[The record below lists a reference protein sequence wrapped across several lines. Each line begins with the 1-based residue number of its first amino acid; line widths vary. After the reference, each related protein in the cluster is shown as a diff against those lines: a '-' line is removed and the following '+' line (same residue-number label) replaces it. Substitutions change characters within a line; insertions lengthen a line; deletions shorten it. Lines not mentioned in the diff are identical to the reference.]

1 MPFMTRHLTARKY
14 SEALEGWRSAAE
26 LAHDRWNQFTV
37 AEGRARQSMFAAYL
51 AALDREEAAAARLA
65 LLNLERA
72 A

>member
-1 MPFMTRHLTARKY
+1 MPFMTKHLTARKY